1 MIFKKGICPILV
13 LIYLLGI
20 KDGYLALWKKT
31 ENKPLAVYQ
40 LRVEML
46 PPEDQKALQ
55 QGIPITD
62 EQQLQHI
69 LEDYLS

>member
-1 MIFKKGICPILV
+1 
-13 LIYLLGI
+13 
-20 KDGYLALWKKT
+20 
-31 ENKPLAVYQ
+31 
-40 LRVEML
+40 ML